1 MHQFRNVVKYRNM
14 GRRSNGDTL
23 VYQVVH
29 LTRTIVNTLG
39 LRPTDR
45 CRINGTIDNIASV
58 SLACNP
64 DPETKLQYIMISKQ
78 VLKTIKKEVG
88 DEIEVRFEVEDANHV
103 DNNIPEELQRA
114 LFHRTSN
121 NKARQVWENLTPGK
135 KRTWIMYVEKAKLH
149 ATKMK
154 RVKEIII
161 RLKTNNLDPKVRIS
175 S

>member
-14 GRRSNGDTL
+14 GRRSNSDTL

-29 LTRTIVNTLG
+29 LTRTVVNTLG

-45 CRINGTIDNIASV
+45 CRINGTIDNIASI

-88 DEIEVRFEVEDANHV
+88 DEIEVRFEVEDPNHI
-103 DNNIPEELQRA
+103 DNNIPEDLQRA
-114 LFHRTSN
+114 LQRN
-121 NKARQVWENLTPGK
+121 DKANQVWEGLTPGK
-135 KRTWIMYVEKAKLH
+135 KRTWIMHVDRAKMH
-149 ATKMK
+149 ATKIK
-154 RVKEIII
+154 RVKEIIV